1 MVIKYTCDSKSQT
14 RTTNALPVSVYRQTD
29 LKPKRVVDSRL
40 HDTVGRFRTEVKF
53 SPRSNN
59 RGELTTG

>member
-14 RTTNALPVSVYRQTD
+14 RNTNALPVPVYRQTD

-53 SPRSNN
+53 SPR
-59 RGELTTG
+59 